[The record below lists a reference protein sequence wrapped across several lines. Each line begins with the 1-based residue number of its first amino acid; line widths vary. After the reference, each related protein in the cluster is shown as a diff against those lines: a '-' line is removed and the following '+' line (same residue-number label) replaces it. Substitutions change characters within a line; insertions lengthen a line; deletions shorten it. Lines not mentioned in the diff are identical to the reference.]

1 MVNTERA
8 AQYTAPVM
16 TPPLPSASPRP
27 TAHEVA
33 LVSLRALLASGA
45 LRPGDPIR
53 QEQLAGELGTSV
65 VPVREALSTLQAEG
79 LVRHVPHRGY
89 RVASLSLDELSET
102 YEIRR
107 LLEDEVVR
115 LATPQLHEE
124 HFAALRAAAK
134 EMEDLAEGGDVTAM
148 IEANRR
154 FHFTLFEAAGR
165 PRMVDFIRILW
176 QTTDAYR
183 SMYYG
188 QDDARQRVNHE
199 HRSIIEALETG
210 DVERAVRELEEH
222 RQHAVADLESRL
234 RAGST
239 TQTATAEP
247 A

>member
-1 MVNTERA
+1 MVNGGARNEYA
-8 AQYTAPVM
+8 ASVM
-16 TPPLPSASPRP
+16 TRPAASASPRP
-27 TAHEVA
+27 TAHDVA
-33 LVSLRALLASGA
+33 LASLRSRLASGA
-45 LRPGDPIR
+45 LRPGDRIR

-65 VPVREALSTLQAEG
+65 IPVREALSTLQAEG

-115 LATPQLHEE
+115 MATPRLDEE
-124 HFAALRAAAK
+124 HFAALRAAAG
-134 EMEDLAEGGDVTAM
+134 EMEDLAEGAEVAAM

-188 QDDARQRVNHE
+188 EDGARQRVNHE

-234 RAGST
+234 RAAST
-239 TQTATAEP
+239 TPTAAATP